1 MLHWKRY
8 YMNLHFQS
16 AEGAALVSIFA
27 REKFLKVKF
36 GASLFQ
42 EMRSLTYM
50 DAAPAWNALCIVPEH
65 KYIKR
70 GILNKEFQDL
80 CRWTFLKWNRR
91 LDNHVNQA
99 IILHSFSPCFGAGL
113 QCYFRSSSLSL
124 QGNFIKFLYSSDF
137 QSVVNNNS
145 FKARFFKPY
154 PVRLFTFS
162 GQEEE

>member
-99 IILHSFSPCFGAGL
+99 IIPRGAPVYFPWIPRTVSDEEGKPASFIHLAHALEQAFNVTSGPAA
-113 QCYFRSSSLSL
+113 YLSRVIL
-124 QGNFIKFLYSSDF
+124 
-137 QSVVNNNS
+137 
-145 FKARFFKPY
+145 
-154 PVRLFTFS
+154 
-162 GQEEE
+162 